1 MGQVNRWFY
10 GDPRHFCD
18 MFVNFSSDG
27 MTKAIFDKDGLALEK
42 PVWRLVGPEFETWE
56 ARGEVTATR

>member
-1 MGQVNRWFY
+1 
-10 GDPRHFCD
+10 